1 MVKRKASTILP
12 STIIKREFD
21 ESAEHTARGI
31 NSNGS
36 SLATLLTQRDR
47 YPCASDL
54 IFDYL
59 NVTDVI
65 ALTRV
70 CKALSTVYSDS
81 VSRDWDINSRLGR
94 FITDPADFRRILGVN
109 QGLIVGSTAFQFF
122 ARVYWEGSSLD
133 VLGESG
139 PAVRAISAYLR
150 KEGYRRERTN
160 KFWGGLPEGFEYRVR
175 RRQMTCRCIY

>member
-1 MVKRKASTILP
+1 MVKRKASTILL
-12 STIIKREFD
+12 SSIVKREFD
-21 ESAEHTARGI
+21 ESAEPTAREI

-59 NVTDVI
+59 GITDVI

-70 CKALSTVYSDS
+70 CKSLSNVYSDS

-94 FITDPADFRRILGVN
+94 FIAEPADFRRVLGVN

-122 ARVYWEGSSLD
+122 AGVYWEGSGLD
-133 VLGESG
+133 VLCESG
-139 PAVRAISAYLR
+139 AAVRAISAYLR
-150 KEGYRRERTN
+150 KEGYRRQCTN
-160 KFWGGLPEGFEYRVR
+160 KFWGGLPERFEYRVR
-175 RRQMTCRCIY
+175 RWQMSCRCLY